1 MSEISNLVNKA
12 VKCVEESPTLNLNLD
27 SLTRLLI
34 HHKLVTLFGT
44 AQKIPPEI
52 RQHFYIY
59 TLPEIGPV
67 IPFTALTDEC
77 IETLKTLAALA
88 LTLSLRTEHP
98 RAKVVLARIGAI
110 ISRSLTKNGIN
121 GLTKRNLIG
130 ILHELEINIVTATT
144 QIATEVP

>member
-1 MSEISNLVNKA
+1 MSEISNIINKA
-12 VKCVEESPTLNLNLD
+12 VKCVEESPTLNLNID
-27 SLTRLLI
+27 TLTRLLV
-34 HHKLVTLFGT
+34 HHKLVTLFGA

-67 IPFTALTDEC
+67 LPFTALTEEC
-77 IETLKTLAALA
+77 IETIKTLSTLA
-88 LTLSLRTEHP
+88 LSLSIRTDHP
-98 RAKVVLARIGAI
+98 RAKIVLARIGAI
-110 ISRSLTKNGIN
+110 LSRSIVRNGIL
-121 GLTKRNLIG
+121 LTKRSLVG

>member
-12 VKCVEESPTLNLNLD
+12 VKCVEESPTLNLNTD

-34 HHKLVTLFGT
+34 HHKLVTLFGA

-67 IPFTALTDEC
+67 IPFTALTEEC
-77 IETLKTLAALA
+77 IETIKTLASLA

-110 ISRSLTKNGIN
+110 LSRSIVRNGIL
-121 GLTKRNLIG
+121 LTKRSLVG

>member
-34 HHKLVTLFGT
+34 HHKLITLFGAT
-44 AQKIPPEI
+44 QKIPPEI
-52 RQHFYIY
+52 RQHFYVY

-67 IPFTALTDEC
+67 LPFTALTEEC
-77 IETLKTLAALA
+77 IETIKTLASLA

-110 ISRSLTKNGIN
+110 LSRSIVRNGIL
-121 GLTKRNLIG
+121 LTKRSLVG

>member
-12 VKCVEESPTLNLNLD
+12 VKCVEESPTLNLNTD

-59 TLPEIGPV
+59 TLPEIVPV
-67 IPFTALTDEC
+67 MSFVALTNEC
-77 IETLKTLAALA
+77 IETIKTLASLA
-88 LTLSLRTEHP
+88 LSLSLRTEHP

-110 ISRSLTKNGIN
+110 LSRSIVRNGI
-121 GLTKRNLIG
+121 LLSKRSIIG